1 MYILLPNPNINA
13 NYLIMNDIERL
24 ADALDKIKR
33 FDPESEAIVLST
45 LPEAHRNILLQDI
58 QITLLKLIRSEANL
72 QLQELEES
80 K

>member
-1 MYILLPNPNINA
+1 
-13 NYLIMNDIERL
+13 MNDIERL

-33 FDPESEAIVLST
+33 FDPESEAIVLSH
-45 LPEAHRNILLQDI
+45 LPEQFRVVLLQDI

-72 QLQELEES
+72 QLQELELEES